1 MKMGNRVSLA
11 CGQHI
16 PLTIQLP
23 RHTPP
28 GKVPHSKS
36 TDVGLEPR
44 LVLASDG
51 VECDLEAGR

>member
-1 MKMGNRVSLA
+1 MGNRVSLA